1 MPPLLSCPVLS
12 CPVLSCPAAGA
23 AADAADAGKYCRL
36 TRFGRLSRTTHEQTP
51 GCATA
56 HFGSNVEFLQ
66 HDFASLLNQAFPH
79 LDGATITTFV
89 IGLFDQTMAL
99 PQFKVGAV

>member
-1 MPPLLSCPVLS
+1 LCS
-12 CPVLSCPAAGA
+12 
-23 AADAADAGKYCRL
+23 ADFLPTEFDCHCGL
-36 TRFGRLSRTTHEQTP
+36 QTP

-66 HDFASLLNQAFPH
+66 HDFATLLNQAFPH
-79 LDGATITTFV
+79 LDPATITTFV

-99 PQFKVGAV
+99 PQFKVSVRSRPQCKMKVHVSESRDVV